1 MATANSLINSRLFL
15 HCEDRSPSA
24 FLSLVQQVEFQI
36 LNPSL
41 SFTWCLHGNVWETEL
56 LDPVLR
62 LFLYPYPLPYSFAFP
77 LIKVPAS
84 WLGFL
89 HVFYLGLKAVS
100 SCNAKI
106 SLESVHVVGLAAWCA
121 FAISIRMY
129 PEEPRGTREDERH
142 EGKTQGCS
150 VKQNQPIWL
159 RSVGKNL
166 LFQSLRF
173 GVLCCAPLLWQKLM
187 HWRCNSMVKSNI
199 DIFVQGSLA
208 TYGP

>member
-89 HVFYLGLKAVS
+89 RVFYLGLKAVS

-106 SLESVHVVGLAAWCA
+106 SLEKCSCGWACRLMCLCHQHKNVSGRAQRDQRRWKTRGKDPGLQCEAKPTHLTQICGEKPSV
-121 FAISIRMY
+121 
-129 PEEPRGTREDERH
+129 
-142 EGKTQGCS
+142 S
-150 VKQNQPIWL
+150 VTTFW
-159 RSVGKNL
+159 G
-166 LFQSLRF
+166 F
-173 GVLCCAPLLWQKLM
+173 VLCTIVVAKANALKM
-187 HWRCNSMVKSNI
+187 
-199 DIFVQGSLA
+199 
-208 TYGP
+208 

>member
-41 SFTWCLHGNVWETEL
+41 SFNWCLHGNVWETEL

-62 LFLYPYPLPYSFAFP
+62 LFLYPYPLPYSFVSP
-77 LIKVPAS
+77 LIKVSAS

-142 EGKTQGCS
+142 RESPRAAMWSKTNPSDSDLWGKTFCFSRCVLGFC
-150 VKQNQPIWL
+150 V
-159 RSVGKNL
+159 VHHCCGK
-166 LFQSLRF
+166 S
-173 GVLCCAPLLWQKLM
+173 
-187 HWRCNSMVKSNI
+187 
-199 DIFVQGSLA
+199 
-208 TYGP
+208 